1 MSFHA
6 NAAKSTPSAM
16 PHDDG
21 LTDQRKI
28 EFLVGEHE
36 TLYTFPLELFTEES
50 TKLAAKAEKEAS
62 DLKDTLR
69 HCTEKTFGRLFQ
81 ALTILDY
88 REEVPADILTK
99 ETTDAQEKP
108 VLVKEEDNRRD
119 GSTVNKDHLKLV
131 VPDKLPYSMASYKE
145 RWKSFETTGSE
156 PWSLDAYKHGL
167 RVTAINSFLRPLRSS
182 GYPGGMV
189 WEPDACEDVGKS
201 YFPVFMSHF
210 ELFKIAN
217 ELGPGLISEMALYR
231 LRVRLSTYVV
241 HEAAFPDLIRFT
253 VEVYKT
259 TAPGNPARAIISNF
273 VACFHQHMFHY
284 KGFITALRE
293 VDDLL
298 LDVHG
303 YFDEK
308 YSPSTALRAKR
319 QRTK

>member
-50 TKLAAKAEKEAS
+50 TKLAAKAEKEAG

-88 REEVPADILTK
+88 REGPADILTK
-99 ETTDAQEKP
+99 ETTDAQEKLDIAPVSGCSSFVHVSQP

-217 ELGPGLISEMALYR
+217 ELD
-231 LRVRLSTYVV
+231 
-241 HEAAFPDLIRFT
+241 PD
-253 VEVYKT
+253 
-259 TAPGNPARAIISNF
+259 
-273 VACFHQHMFHY
+273 
-284 KGFITALRE
+284 
-293 VDDLL
+293 
-298 LDVHG
+298 
-303 YFDEK
+303 
-308 YSPSTALRAKR
+308 
-319 QRTK
+319 